1 MPKSESN
8 SAKNTPQSHPRK
20 VNKRVRL
27 VCTFQAEGRSPDA
40 ELLEFLNSKPDG
52 RLPKSLL
59 LEAGHL
65 HWAPLKLLVLK
76 EAGQIDEVQ
85 FRRNG
90 LLAITQQEAWLN
102 YCRQLLSLDP
112 APQIVHHQHIYTTG
126 SSGNFTPPITH
137 ENQAQSSVEN
147 ASTPDSQIKPT
158 QTNGSNPFKAGH
170 QSQLIGDLLNGID
183 ILDEE

>member
-20 VNKRVRL
+20 TSKRLRL
-27 VCTFQAEGRSPDA
+27 TCTFQAEGRSPDA
-40 ELLEFLNSKPDG
+40 ELLEFLNSNPDR

-65 HWAPLKLLVLK
+65 HWSPLRLLALRD
-76 EAGQIDEVQ
+76 AGQINEAQ

-90 LLAITQQEAWLN
+90 LLAIAQQEAWLN
-102 YCRQLLSLDP
+102 YCRQLLALDP

-126 SSGNFTPPITH
+126 SGGSFTLPTTY
-137 ENQAQSSVEN
+137 ENQAQALVEN
-147 ASTPDSQIKPT
+147 TPTPDSQIKST
-158 QTNGSNPFKAGH
+158 QTNGLNPFKAGH
-170 QSQLIGDLLNGID
+170 QSQLIGDLLDGID
-183 ILDEE
+183 VLDEE